1 MTPQQ
6 LQQQIL
12 KANAALMDVYL
23 GVDGDES
30 SERQE
35 LMLKDQGAGAAWPG
49 ISCCLVRR
57 IDHHPPWSGLDR
69 LLSGEAESHQGAITL
84 ISPYIAEPCETH
96 PSERSNSSNLDVME
110 GNERIANSSDLDLY
124 PLCKERWHLYLLDNL
139 HTKLY
144 WFRPD
149 RCWVGSANFTH
160 SGLQDDGNV
169 EVLSEHP
176 MDAATVSA
184 VESLFLRAR
193 LVDDVLHDAYSMW
206 LAQQPPIPPVESTR
220 FEPPVADGPFT
231 LDAMPLTY
239 SPSDLY
245 DVLIHTESADEA
257 EHAQAQQDLSA
268 LRLSFSED
276 RAVFFDGLRTRYF
289 SHPLVRHLL
298 EHLNEEWTRFGR
310 LRALMSDACGG
321 YEMVAEMRSFHTQ
334 NFYEWVE
341 ELDRSKNFEF
351 GTPRHSQL
359 IRRRY
364 E

>member
-1 MTPQQ
+1 MQ
-6 LQQQIL
+6 
-12 KANAALMDVYL
+12 
-23 GVDGDES
+23 S
-30 SERQE
+30 
-35 LMLKDQGAGAAWPG
+35 
-49 ISCCLVRR
+49 
-57 IDHHPPWSGLDR
+57 
-69 LLSGEAESHQGAITL
+69 
-84 ISPYIAEPCETH
+84 
-96 PSERSNSSNLDVME
+96 
-110 GNERIANSSDLDLY
+110 SSDLDLY
-124 PLCKERWHLYLLDNL
+124 PLCKERGWHLYLLDNL

-321 YEMVAEMRSFHTQ
+321 YEMVGRDEITFHTQ